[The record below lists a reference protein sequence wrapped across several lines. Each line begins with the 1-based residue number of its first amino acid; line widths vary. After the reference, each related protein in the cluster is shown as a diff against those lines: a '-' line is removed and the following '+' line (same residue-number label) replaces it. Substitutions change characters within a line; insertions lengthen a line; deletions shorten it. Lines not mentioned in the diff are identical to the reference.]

1 MLSRLPLRGLKGPVG
16 TAQDA
21 LDLFDGAADKLAI
34 LDEKIAKHL
43 GFENIL
49 DSVGQIYPRSFDFD
63 VVSALLQLAAAPS
76 NMAITLRLMAGA
88 ELATEGFQKGQV
100 GSSAMPHKMNARSS
114 ERINGFTVLL
124 RGYSVSLSELAG
136 SQWNEGDVACSV
148 VRRVALPD
156 SFYAMDGLLETAL
169 TVLTELGIFESAISA
184 ELNRNLPF
192 LATTKILMAAVKKG
206 IGRESAHEVI
216 KEHSL
221 ATVANIRNGGEN
233 DLLHRIASDAR
244 IPLDL
249 NELTALIAKPLE
261 FTGVARNQTLQ
272 VIAKVAEVTARYP
285 QAMDYQPG
293 AIR

>member
-1 MLSRLPLRGLKGPVG
+1 
-16 TAQDA
+16 
-21 LDLFDGAADKLAI
+21 
-34 LDEKIAKHL
+34 
-43 GFENIL
+43 
-49 DSVGQIYPRSFDFD
+49 
-63 VVSALLQLAAAPS
+63 
-76 NMAITLRLMAGA
+76 
-88 ELATEGFQKGQV
+88 
-100 GSSAMPHKMNARSS
+100 MPHKMNARSS

-124 RGYSVSLSELAG
+124 RGYSVALSELAG

-169 TVLTELGIFESAISA
+169 TVLAELGIFESAISA

-206 IGRESAHEVI
+206 VGRESAHEVI

-221 ATVANIRNGGEN
+221 ATVANIRQGGEN
-233 DLLHRIASDAR
+233 DLLARIAGDSR

-272 VIAKVAEVTARYP
+272 VIAKVAEVTARHP

>member
-1 MLSRLPLRGLKGPVG
+1 
-16 TAQDA
+16 
-21 LDLFDGAADKLAI
+21 
-34 LDEKIAKHL
+34 
-43 GFENIL
+43 
-49 DSVGQIYPRSFDFD
+49 
-63 VVSALLQLAAAPS
+63 
-76 NMAITLRLMAGA
+76 
-88 ELATEGFQKGQV
+88 
-100 GSSAMPHKMNARSS
+100 
-114 ERINGFTVLL
+114 
-124 RGYSVSLSELAG
+124 
-136 SQWNEGDVACSV
+136 
-148 VRRVALPD
+148 
-156 SFYAMDGLLETAL
+156 MDGLLETAL

-249 NELTALIAKPLE
+249 TELTALIAKPLE

-285 QAMDYQPG
+285 QAIDYQPG